1 MKNISNLKTIHSLLV
16 LAALIIFMA
25 APYVSYG
32 GKYEVSGIDLLED
45 MSDDNSW
52 LVLFIVT
59 PLLALFANLFN
70 GCTFRQLATLS
81 MGVPIIML
89 FAKFDYA
96 ETAWGSI
103 VHIMLTIGALVTSFL
118 FPNSSNI
125 VAEDEP
131 DAAPAPGNGPT
142 ADTPAPS
149 TPPAQKVVA
158 TKEKSVRA
166 YKTQKLKEIVE
177 NAAMYRPELVERCRQ
192 ELSIRKKSKAF
203 TEQVAAM
210 DDARLH
216 EILSDRTQ
224 YAEELIYAC
233 EREQSRR
240 RRAQLEQQKLQQEQQ
255 QEQLRIQQEQQAEA
269 ERQAREQRAKEEA
282 ERQAVRDKQLRKYL
296 IIGTILLALIAI
308 GVSGYTYYKKQEAL
322 RILKEQEAA
331 ERRIIEEKQI
341 QQQREQERQA
351 EAERIAAE
359 KKREQQR
366 IAAEKAAEQQR
377 IAEEKAAEERRL
389 AEEKAAEEKRLA
401 EEKAAEE
408 RRLEELRQQQKRAQY
423 KLGDLFVSRNGTK
436 GIVISEGSAN
446 HSILVLS
453 LQEYHCT
460 WDIAIKKCIDGWV
473 IPSLNDFKYIA
484 IHKNTINEHMKAHNG
499 KILSHQIYWTSN
511 YNNKDIWCY
520 KIFSNIE
527 VPYSPDNTQYL
538 RLIRK
543 L

>member
-32 GKYEVSGIDLLED
+32 GKYEVSGTGLLED
-45 MSDDNSW
+45 MTDDDSW

-118 FPNSSNI
+118 FPNPSNI

-131 DAAPAPGNGPT
+131 DTAPAPGNGPT
-142 ADTPAPS
+142 ADTPASSTPA
-149 TPPAQKVVA
+149 TPPAPKTVA
-158 TKEKSVRA
+158 KKEGTVRA

-177 NAAMYRPELVERCRQ
+177 DAAMYRPELVERCRQ

-240 RRAQLEQQKLQQEQQ
+240 RRAQLEQQKLQQEQ
-255 QEQLRIQQEQQAEA
+255 LRIQQEQQAEA
-269 ERQAREQRAKEEA
+269 ERQVREQRAKEEA
-282 ERQAVRDKQLRKYL
+282 ERQAARNKKMRKYL
-296 IIGTILLALIAI
+296 IIGTILLALITI
-308 GVSGYTYYKKQEAL
+308 GVSVAVS
-322 RILKEQEAA
+322 I
-331 ERRIIEEKQI
+331 
-341 QQQREQERQA
+341 
-351 EAERIAAE
+351 
-359 KKREQQR
+359 
-366 IAAEKAAEQQR
+366 
-377 IAEEKAAEERRL
+377 
-389 AEEKAAEEKRLA
+389 
-401 EEKAAEE
+401 
-408 RRLEELRQQQKRAQY
+408 
-423 KLGDLFVSRNGTK
+423 SRNEFFGK
-436 GIVISEGSAN
+436 SA
-446 HSILVLS
+446 
-453 LQEYHCT
+453 QE
-460 WDIAIKKCIDGWV
+460 
-473 IPSLNDFKYIA
+473 
-484 IHKNTINEHMKAHNG
+484 
-499 KILSHQIYWTSN
+499 
-511 YNNKDIWCY
+511 CY
-520 KIFSNIE
+520 KIGRCYAFGSG
-527 VPYSPDNTQYL
+527 VPYDVKEAVKWYEHAAKKGNAEAQNALGVCYEQGVGVVQNYYKAFEYYLKAAKQDLVLGQINVAECYERGKGVTQNIHEARFWYKKAADQGSETARQGLL
-538 RLIRK
+538 RCQ
-543 L
+543 